1 MRRAVRAARQGEQVF
16 GVTTPS
22 QSRFTVEA
30 GAYDRP
36 GRAAGPSPMELML
49 ASLAT
54 CAGAT
59 LETVIERMRFDL
71 AGLNVVADAERAE
84 QPPRVYTSIDLEFH
98 VAAEAPEDRL
108 MHALEVTERVCSA
121 SAMLSRVTD
130 ISTRLVHVRRVPAED
145 TLELRQRV
153 LRPHQTIAELAAES
167 LSPGAVWYAAV
178 DDGDV
183 VGTVGVIPEESP
195 DSPAAAPMRLRAMAT
210 AEAMRGRGLGSV
222 ILSAVLH
229 HARRES
235 SDLLWCA
242 ARASAVAFYRRAGF
256 RPTSDPFDVPHI
268 GPHVRMAL
276 VP

>member
-16 GVTTPS
+16 GVITPS

-36 GRAAGPSPMELML
+36 GQAAGPSPMELML

-59 LETVIERMRFDL
+59 LETVIARMRFAL
-71 AGLNVVADAERAE
+71 AGLNVVAEAERAE
-84 QPPRVYTSIDLEFH
+84 RPPRVYTSIDLEFH
-98 VAAEAPEDRL
+98 VASEAPEERVR
-108 MHALEVTERVCSA
+108 HALEVTEKTCSA
-121 SAMLSRVTD
+121 SAMLGRVTD
-130 ISTRLVHVRRVPAED
+130 ISTRLVHVRRVPAGD
-145 TLELRQRV
+145 TLALRQRV
-153 LRPHQTIAELAAES
+153 LRPHQTIAELAVES
-167 LSPGAVWYAAV
+167 ESPGAVWYAAM
-178 DDGDV
+178 DGGNV
-183 VGTVGVIPEESP
+183 VGTVGVLPEESP
-195 DSPAAAPMRLRAMAT
+195 DSPAVTPMRLRAMAT
-210 AEAMRGRGLGSV
+210 ADEMRGRGLGSV
-222 ILSAVLH
+222 ILSAVLD
-229 HARRES
+229 HARRQS

-256 RPTSDPFDVPHI
+256 RPTSEPFDVPHI